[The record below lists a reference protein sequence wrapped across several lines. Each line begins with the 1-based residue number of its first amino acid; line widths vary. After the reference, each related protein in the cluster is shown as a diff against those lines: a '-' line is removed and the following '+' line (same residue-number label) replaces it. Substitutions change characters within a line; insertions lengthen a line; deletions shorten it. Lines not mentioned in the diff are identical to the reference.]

1 MSHVD
6 AKLLFK
12 IIMGD
17 GEKKK
22 LIFFSRRL
30 FFLMPYVLSQRFTCR
45 VDGFVVGRD
54 VPHISA
60 PNIRRKR
67 ELSFP

>member
-1 MSHVD
+1 MSHMD

-12 IIMGD
+12 IIMGRF
-17 GEKKK
+17 KKK
-22 LIFFSRRL
+22 R
-30 FFLMPYVLSQRFTCR
+30 FFLASSLLLMSYVLFQRFTYR